1 MGGMTWASTPTLGTT
16 TAVPIT
22 AVPIT
27 AAPITAVIGAH
38 TANPQKDAAPNIE

>member
-27 AAPITAVIGAH
+27 AVIGAH